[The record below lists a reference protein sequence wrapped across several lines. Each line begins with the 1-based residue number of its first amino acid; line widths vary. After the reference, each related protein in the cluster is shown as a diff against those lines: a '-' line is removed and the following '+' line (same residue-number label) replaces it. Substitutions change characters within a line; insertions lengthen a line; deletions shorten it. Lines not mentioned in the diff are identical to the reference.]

1 MDALRHTIGIL
12 TPLKRTHMR
21 TTAGWQLVKSKFNIN
36 DLSWLPPAEE
46 WDFRSVTA
54 SECRIACHWEYEREF
69 GRIEGAAIGGQSQ
82 PYFPQHYRQA
92 ARGLF
97 PRAWMTLT
105 KEQRQGVLE
114 SFPAVP
120 VVQVRKLGEFLK
132 RTSATGANSHIPQ
145 SYLDHSYVVIPHF
158 TLYGVEAVIKGLE
171 KWARSEA
178 KHYRQSRRAQA
189 AELPFDALKWLA
201 VLRLD
206 QARRQAHVTIGT
218 TRETVTSYRRAKSRP
233 DPNGVYPIYA
243 SDGAWSKA
251 KNDAQ
256 LCQVRTRNNP
266 SFLLAELAW

>member
-1 MDALRHTIGIL
+1 
-12 TPLKRTHMR
+12 
-21 TTAGWQLVKSKFNIN
+21 VKPKFNGI
-36 DLSWLPPAEE
+36 DLRWLPPAEE
-46 WDFRSVTA
+46 WDFRPVTA
-54 SECRIACHWEYEREF
+54 SECRVACHWEYEREF
-69 GRIEGAAIGGQSQ
+69 GRIEGAAIGGQNQ

-114 SFPAVP
+114 SFFATP

-132 RTSATGANSHIPQ
+132 RMPANGVNPKIVQP
-145 SYLDHSYVVIPHF
+145 YLDHSYVVIPHF
-158 TLYGVEAVIKGLE
+158 TLYGVEAVIKSLE

-178 KHYRQSRRAQA
+178 KHHEQSRRAQA

-206 QARRQAHVTIGT
+206 QARQQSHVTIGRA
-218 TRETVTSYRRAKSRP
+218 RETVTDYRRTKPRP
-233 DPNGVYPIYA
+233 DPNGVFPIYA

-251 KNDAQ
+251 KSDAKR
-256 LCQVRTRNNP
+256 CQARTRVEP
-266 SFLLAELAW
+266 SFLLAELA